1 MKILKIKQLSII
13 GFSWMISNRI
23 RSLTGQIESSE
34 LGFLM
39 FEENTWNYVRFVN
52 HFNPY
57 ELIKKYELLCNSR
70 DGAFVS
76 DETMRIKGEFINAI
90 IISKSNTYWT
100 L

>member
-52 HFNPY
+52 DLNPMI
-57 ELIKKYELLCNSR
+57 EI
-70 DGAFVS
+70 
-76 DETMRIKGEFINAI
+76 
-90 IISKSNTYWT
+90 
-100 L
+100 